1 MIPTRDDAGGARAPR
16 HLALKPNP
24 APPAP
29 QRGVALVVV
38 LLFLLAIT
46 GLAVFSARYAA
57 MGEGMARNQLDAER
71 ARQAAES
78 ALRDAERDLMRT
90 SVTQASGAACNRGDA
105 RSPDYFISGFDAGC
119 PGGQCLADD
128 NTYGSTDWTT
138 TTTTGTG
145 SVPWWP
151 AGKGGKWNNNFANK
165 PRRGSSANCDFTGGV
180 PLGTYTGAMPIP
192 GVAHQPEYLIEL
204 IARGNIRQTFYRIT
218 ARGFG
223 ASENTEVV
231 LQSYFQPPLE

>member
-1 MIPTRDDAGGARAPR
+1 MITTRTSDNA
-16 HLALKPNP
+16 ALP
-24 APPAP
+24 AT

-46 GLAVFSARYAA
+46 GVAVFSARYAA

-78 ALRDAERDLMRT
+78 ALRDAERDLMLPVDNLPAGASCDRREVRT
-90 SVTQASGAACNRGDA
+90 LDQRYG
-105 RSPDYFISGFDAGC
+105 GFDTNC
-119 PGGQCLADD
+119 PGAQCAADD
-128 NTYGSTDWTT
+128 NTYGSTDWSTT
-138 TTTTGTG
+138 SATG

-151 AGKGGKWNNNFANK
+151 AGKGGKWNNDFANK
-165 PRRGSSANCDFTGGV
+165 PRRGSSANCNFTGGA
-180 PLGTYTGAMPIP
+180 PLGTYTGAQPIP
-192 GVAHQPEYLIEL
+192 GVARQPEYLIE
-204 IARGNIRQTFYRIT
+204 IIDRGSSRLPFFRIT

-231 LQSYFQPPLE
+231 LQSYFQPPID

>member
-1 MIPTRDDAGGARAPR
+1 MTPARSTNNEVR
-16 HLALKPNP
+16 P
-24 APPAP
+24 AA

-46 GLAVFSARYAA
+46 GVAVFSARYAA

-78 ALRDAERDLMRT
+78 ALRDAERDLMLPVGPGQPPAGASCDRREVRT
-90 SVTQASGAACNRGDA
+90 ADDRYG
-105 RSPDYFISGFDAGC
+105 GFDTDC
-119 PGGQCLADD
+119 PGAQCEADD
-128 NTYGSTDWTT
+128 NTYGSTDWRTT
-138 TTTTGTG
+138 TATG

-151 AGKGGKWNNNFANK
+151 AAKGGKWNNDFANK
-165 PRRGSSANCDFTGGV
+165 PMRGSGANCNFKGGA
-180 PLGTYTGAMPIP
+180 PLGTYTGAQPMA
-192 GVAHQPEYLIEL
+192 GVARQPEYLIE
-204 IARGNIRQTFYRIT
+204 IIDRGSSRLPFFRIT

-231 LQSYFQPPLE
+231 LQSYFQPPID

>member
-1 MIPTRDDAGGARAPR
+1 MIPTRTTNNDV
-16 HLALKPNP
+16 LP
-24 APPAP
+24 AT

-78 ALRDAERDLMRT
+78 ALRDAERDLMLPVDDQPKGAPCDRREMRT
-90 SVTQASGAACNRGDA
+90 LDNRYG
-105 RSPDYFISGFDAGC
+105 GFDAEC
-119 PGGQCLADD
+119 PGGQCEADD
-128 NTYGSTDWTT
+128 NTYGSTDWSTT
-138 TTTTGTG
+138 TATG

-151 AGKGGKWNNNFANK
+151 AGKGGKWNNHFADK
-165 PRRGSSANCDFTGGV
+165 PARGSSANCDFTGGV
-180 PLGTYTGAMPIP
+180 PLGTYTGAAPIP
-192 GVAHQPEYLIEL
+192 GVAHQPEYLIE
-204 IARGNIRQTFYRIT
+204 IIERGSGRLPFFRIT

-231 LQSYFQPPLE
+231 LQSYFQPPIE